1 MVSLWKPDALRF
13 GADYPEQW
21 HSIDVDL
28 ATATASPTAWL
39 TTMHPE
45 VLPVDELGHTLWFVG
60 RHAYCPA
67 GGVAV
72 IREDV

>member
-1 MVSLWKPDALRF
+1 
-13 GADYPEQW
+13 
-21 HSIDVDL
+21 
-28 ATATASPTAWL
+28 
-39 TTMHPE
+39 MHPE
-45 VLPVDELGHTLWFVG
+45 VLPVDELGHTLWFGG